1 MKFAWKFALAALLA
15 GGLMATSSPA
25 FADEDAPAAEAPAAE
40 PAAEESAGEEKEDES
55 KPKTFKEELNAALNV
70 ARSGGEDMLPIPK
83 RFEKAVEMIDQAW
96 DLDRTLDETK
106 QAISLKVSLLSVQ
119 QRFGNAKAGD
129 EAMAYLSKLT
139 KDKDPEI
146 ATFAENALLN
156 LRLSQLASLSPKEQ
170 QAVIDEVKGRVM
182 EAEPSAGTA
191 ALAMTLAASLSRSL
205 GAEQAAKEVTDLA
218 NHFKSVEDEKV
229 QAAASRLVGLAN
241 RLNLPGNPIEITGT
255 KLDGQNLNFDA
266 AFKGKTVVIDFWA
279 TWCGP
284 CIAEF
289 PNMKRLYEI
298 YHPHGFEIVGIS
310 LDDEKETV
318 EKFVEAKELPWTIV
332 WTTREEGERGWD
344 DKNARRYGI
353 SGIPTMIFVG
363 KDGNVQSLTARGHN
377 LDQLLA
383 EAYPDVEIPKEG
395 EDEEKEDADKP
406 EDAAAEE

>member
-1 MKFAWKFALAALLA
+1 MKSAWKFTLAALLA
-15 GGLMATSSPA
+15 GGLMVTSSVV
-25 FADEDAPAAEAPAAE
+25 FAEEDTAAAEAPVAEEPAEAA
-40 PAAEESAGEEKEDES
+40 AAEEKEEEA
-55 KPKTFKEELNAALNV
+55 KPKTFKDVMDAAMNI
-70 ARSGGEDMLPIPK
+70 ARTGGDDKLPIPK
-83 RFEKAVEMIDQAW
+83 RFEVATELIDEVW
-96 DLDRTLDETK
+96 DLERTPAETK

-119 QRFGNAKAGD
+119 ERFGNRKAGE
-129 EAMAYLSKLT
+129 EAIAFLTKLT
-139 KDKDPEI
+139 KEENTDL
-146 ATFAENALLN
+146 ATYAENMLLN
-156 LRLSQLASLSPKEQ
+156 LRLSQLASLSPQEQ
-170 QAVIDEVKGRVM
+170 QALIDEVKGRII
-182 EAEPSAGTA
+182 EAEPSASTA
-191 ALAMTLAASLSRSL
+191 SMAMTLANALSRGL
-205 GAEQAAKEVTDLA
+205 EAEQAAKEVEILA
-218 NHFKSVEDEKV
+218 NHFKSVDDEKV
-229 QAAASRLVGLAN
+229 QEAAARLVGLSN

-255 KLDGQNLNFDA
+255 KLDGENLDFA
-266 AFKGKTVVIDFWA
+266 SAYKGKTVVIDFWA

-363 KDGNVQSLTARGHN
+363 KDGTVQSLTARGHN

-383 EAYPDVEIPKEG
+383 EAYPEVEVPKE
-395 EDEEKEDADKP
+395 EAQEKAADDAKP
-406 EDAAAEE
+406 EAAEAKE

>member
-1 MKFAWKFALAALLA
+1 MKIAWKFALAALLA
-15 GGLMATSSPA
+15 GGMMVTSSNV
-25 FADEDAPAAEAPAAE
+25 FADDDAAAAEAPAAE
-40 PAAEESAGEEKEDES
+40 ETAKEAAEEAKEEEA
-55 KPKTFKEELNAALNV
+55 KPKTFQEELTAALNV
-70 ARSGGEDMLPIPK
+70 ARTGGDDRLPIPK

-96 DLDRTLDETK
+96 DLERTADETK

-119 QRFGNAKAGD
+119 QRFGNRKAVE
-129 EAMAYLSKLT
+129 EAMAFLTNLT
-139 KDKDPEI
+139 KDENIEI
-146 ATFAENALLN
+146 ASFAETSLLN
-156 LRLSQLASLSPKEQ
+156 LRLNQLASLSPKEQ
-170 QAVIDEVKGRVM
+170 QAVIDEVKGQIM
-182 EAEPSAGTA
+182 EAEPSPSTA
-191 ALAMTLAASLSRSL
+191 ALAMTLASSLSKSL
-205 GAEQAAKEVTDLA
+205 EADQAAKEVADLA
-218 NHFKSVEDEKV
+218 NHFKSVEDENV
-229 QAAASRLVGLAN
+229 QKAAARLVGLSN

-255 KLDGQNLNFDA
+255 KLNGEDLAFDSS
-266 AFKGKTVVIDFWA
+266 FKGKTVVVDFWA

-310 LDDEKETV
+310 LDEEKETV

-383 EAYPDVEIPKEG
+383 EAYPDVKVPS
-395 EDEEKEDADKP
+395 EEEEAKKDAEKT
-406 EDAAAEE
+406 EE